1 MKFLNELTRHL
12 AKHSAQERAN
22 GNESKA
28 NAFACIAFG
37 VLFLPIPIIGLPL
50 LCYGLYKVFD

>member
-12 AKHSAQERAN
+12 AKHSADERAK

-28 NAFACIAFG
+28 SGLACIVFG
-37 VLFLPIPIIGLPL
+37 IFLLPIPIIGLPL
-50 LCYGLYKVFD
+50 IGYGVYKLFD

>member
-12 AKHSAQERAN
+12 AKHSAQERAK

-28 NAFACIAFG
+28 NGLACIVFG
-37 VLFLPIPIIGLPL
+37 ILFLPFPLLGLPL
-50 LCYGLYKVFD
+50 LCYGVYKLFD